1 MVRHHPTCIASDDK
15 YLYAAVLDKFVG
27 DGNFLVLRSQAYPS
41 DFSSTKWEQLAQST
55 IEYVGQRPLV
65 NSCTATN
72 GAFMVLFEGTKNGV
86 PLIRW
91 VYHDSNNAKKNEKRS
106 VLTGSLHC
114 ESETSK
120 CDGRI
125 LGVPESSPAK
135 FNFFY
140 RQEPSNE
147 FRIASFEP
155 MTGTFGFPNATLE
168 TMIGIDTPNWSDY
181 LVDYL
186 NPWELGVAKIEL
198 LDNNTKNSTVNYRV
212 FGAIGRNTNGGLY
225 FWCEPFPLRIGQPN
239 PVQNVIYS
247 ISEAPI
253 RLVTALHEGNL
264 VQFVPVPAANGAHPT
279 WAISYVENS
288 AVYGFHLSGPKAGS
302 LFSDSKTYLSTR
314 DASSTWSICFTIV
327 LNGAALYGLV
337 RLIRQ
342 RRRR

>member
-1 MVRHHPTCIASDDK
+1 MVRHYPTCIASDDK

-91 VYHDSNNAKKNEKRS
+91 VYHDSNNTEKNEKRS
-106 VLTGSLHC
+106 VHTGSFHC

-147 FRIASFEP
+147 FKIASFEP

-168 TMIGIDTPNWSDY
+168 TMIGIDTPIWSDY

-198 LDNNTKNSTVNYRV
+198 LDSNTKNST
-212 FGAIGRNTNGGLY
+212 
-225 FWCEPFPLRIGQPN
+225 PFPLRIGQPN

-302 LFSDSKTYLSTR
+302 LFSDSKTYLSTS